1 MQELIEGVRK
11 ERGPKPEPWV
21 IPSLKGQ
28 GEEGESVKD
37 GDAAARG
44 AVRKTRRGFWAG
56 NQGKKVCQEERV
68 LNHDDKIRQLSP
80 EN

>member
-1 MQELIEGVRK
+1 M
-11 ERGPKPEPWV
+11 
-21 IPSLKGQ
+21 
-28 GEEGESVKD
+28 
-37 GDAAARG
+37 AARG